1 MVGIYSLPGGEE
13 YYRDCIQWYLAE
25 DIQPIELHQRALLE
39 IENIRQRIDK
49 VNNSKWHFNSLRPS
63 DAYMHQ

>member
-49 VNNSKWHFNSLRPS
+49 VNN
-63 DAYMHQ
+63 